1 MLLLAN
7 AVSWTMFGLG
17 VVLMICVL
25 LRRSWRYQRENR
37 RSTRGIT
44 VKRPRVNRAERLIDA
59 PPEVLRWQVEM
70 HDLARDLKAEL
81 DSKMRALQTLIQLAQ
96 HETLQ
101 LEAAIQR
108 AERLGI
114 STCRDTLQ
122 TVEQLSESPEAS
134 SNASL
139 PPLAETNIVELI
151 KPSDQ
156 RSRIYVLHD
165 AGQSPESIAQ
175 RMNITVGEVELI
187 LSVRP
192 PKRVESE

>member
-156 RSRIYVLHD
+156 RSRI
-165 AGQSPESIAQ
+165 
-175 RMNITVGEVELI
+175 
-187 LSVRP
+187 
-192 PKRVESE
+192 